1 MRSNQVRAM
10 RRKGF
15 TLVELLI
22 VIIIIGILAGAML
35 LVMGSGTD
43 SAEATKIVSDL
54 RGLKSAAL
62 LYYGDHPKQETAPT
76 TEDLKK
82 YMDREETVLTDYE
95 TVNVS
100 ADSSWWVANNSKK
113 PIESPGVRQKLEDR
127 QKEAALYAAP
137 TESQPYKKEGKF
149 VYMKMR

>member
-54 RGLKSAAL
+54 RSLKSAAL

-76 TEDLKK
+76 TEELKK
-82 YMDREETVLTDYE
+82 YMDKEETVVADFE
-95 TVNVS
+95 TVTVS
-100 ADSSWWVANNSKK
+100 ADSWWVANKK
-113 PIESPGVRQKLEDR
+113 PITSTGIQGKLKDR
-127 QKEAALYAAP
+127 QKEAGLYKGP
-137 TESQPYKKEGKF
+137 SESQIYDGGEY